1 MVRCNSVVRRLF
13 VVLVALALLVPGAA
27 RAKWTGD
34 LRMCGAD
41 GCRTIERHLTHDEWA
56 LLSQLVPWP
65 SNAGPAPPGPFYRL
79 TIVPVGAGAE
89 SQPIYLVPASLR
101 TRNMDGRGG
110 VYWVRLASMP
120 EKLAAAARELRPF
133 PAPRLTRAV
142 VGTRV
147 VKDPH
152 TYLRLFRL
160 PAPAQR
166 VRDPAGPRPS
176 EQPTTR
182 EIVSYWERVRS
193 HFIPIELAAR
203 RETPW
208 SDFRTSLW
216 IGKRHDLVLRD
227 GELVRIPHALAERV
241 RRAQSLR

>member
-1 MVRCNSVVRRLF
+1 MKKLF
-13 VVLVALALLVPGAA
+13 VVLVALTLLVPGAA

-34 LRMCGAD
+34 LRMCGAN
-41 GCRTIERHLTHDEWA
+41 GCRTIERHLTHDEWP

-65 SNAGPAPPGPFYRL
+65 SNSGPAPPGPYYRL
-79 TIVPVGAGAE
+79 TIVPVGGSSE
-89 SQPIYLVPASLR
+89 SEPIYLVPNAFR
-101 TRNMDGRGG
+101 TRNTDGRGG
-110 VYWVRLASMP
+110 AYWVRLSSIP
-120 EKLAAAARELRPF
+120 EKLATAARELRPF
-133 PAPRLTRAV
+133 PAPRV
-142 VGTRV
+142 TRV
-147 VKDPH
+147 VVGRRAAKEPH

-160 PAPAQR
+160 ASPRQR
-166 VRDPAGPRPS
+166 VRDPAAPRPS

-193 HFIPIELAAR
+193 HFIPIELSAR

-216 IGKRHDLVLRD
+216 IGKRHDLLLRD

-241 RRAQSLR
+241 RDAQSLRMR